1 MIENRE
7 EKFGTLRK
15 GGENV
20 GNCTFRMQISN
31 DPRDDLP
38 FFSAEIERA
47 DGLRRPPPR
56 NDNIYVYIYIYKISW
71 SSQVV
76 PDIDLLPFSFFSSSS
91 LSLFISYQEISVES
105 PVVFM
110 TRTSSP
116 SFARDLENIGYE
128 RASGYINSVA
138 RLNAVYVN
146 IYVHAHT
153 YIQYIHI

>member
-1 MIENRE
+1 MQAACALTLERESREGRVIENRE

-56 NDNIYVYIYIYKISW
+56 NDNIYVYIYI
-71 SSQVV
+71 
-76 PDIDLLPFSFFSSSS
+76 
-91 LSLFISYQEISVES
+91 
-105 PVVFM
+105 
-110 TRTSSP
+110 
-116 SFARDLENIGYE
+116 
-128 RASGYINSVA
+128 
-138 RLNAVYVN
+138 
-146 IYVHAHT
+146 
-153 YIQYIHI
+153 